1 MAEDDEAKC
10 SADVAEGSYF
20 MAGVLAILGLMAAVL
35 ALSGLF
41 HSVLRRVGQPS
52 IISHILA
59 GVVVGPTVLGRMVDL
74 RQLGMKD
81 AGRAL
86 GDAIYYIRVVFMFF
100 IGLEMDLRYLRR
112 YLRTSIIV
120 AFGGSALCLLLA
132 TISGPFF
139 YGLLH
144 PGQRTF
150 HPESI
155 YASTALFMLVLTS
168 TASPVLIRIVT
179 ELKITG
185 SETGQL
191 AIGTAFAN
199 DIASLAVIS
208 MMVVS
213 PTTYDKDGKPLPPP
227 NRLVALPVV
236 KVIMF
241 LWMAFNVWV
250 AVRIMVWMT
259 RLVNKTK
266 QGKQYI
272 SKYELFAMLVLIVGL
287 SQHVQKFGYSASM
300 TAFIIGLTTPREGPT
315 ARTLIDRLAYPVH
328 SIIMPLCFSTIGA
341 RLDFAKINCFTPTQF
356 LFVVTYTTL
365 LSTIGRVVG
374 TVVAGRMIGIPARE
388 TLVLGFLLNVK
399 GYADILAINLGDS
412 TGIWNGAT
420 QGVLLLSSIITTF
433 MAGPASAAIVRQQ
446 RRAFQYRSHCLQ
458 HLKLDQE
465 LRVLVCVHGAGSVHA
480 MLTLAELSKGATPVA
495 IYLLHLIELMSSR
508 KYAITHFYHTGD
520 GADEEDDD
528 SGRWGYAPVIDQVVA
543 AVNSFTNVTFIQVRQ
558 MTAISSLET
567 MDADVCNGAEDARAS
582 LVVVPFHKEQRYDGR
597 MVCRNDNRRE
607 LNQRILQRAP
617 CTVGVLVERR
627 LGTIA
632 ERQSTATESGPSRS
646 ADDPAG
652 ETHNVVAVFLG
663 GPDDRE
669 AVAYATRLA
678 AHPSVSVMVTR
689 FLPAGASVQSSTE
702 VMSPGPG
709 GDDHLVTVVVGEKE
723 EEAMA
728 DEEFM
733 ADFYARFVAPGHVS
747 YTERYVS
754 NGPELVE
761 SLGSMAGMYSLFV
774 VGRGRDGGS
783 AAVTQMTSGMG
794 GLYEECPELG
804 HVGDLLSSDDLSG
817 CCASVLVLRQH
828 NVRQRMKQDPNGV
841 DDGLR

>member
-1 MAEDDEAKC
+1 MAEDGEAKC

-20 MAGVLAILGLMAAVL
+20 MAGVMAILGLMAAVL
-35 ALSGLF
+35 VLSGLF

-59 GVVVGPTVLGRMVDL
+59 GVVVGPTVLGRMADL

-86 GDAIYYIRVVFMFF
+86 GDAIYYLRIVFMFF

-112 YLRTSIIV
+112 YLRASLVV

-150 HPESI
+150 QPDSL
-155 YASTALFMLVLTS
+155 YASTTLFMLVLTS

-199 DIASLAVIS
+199 DIASLAAIS

-227 NRLVALPVV
+227 NRLAALPVV

-241 LWMAFNVWV
+241 LWMALNVWV
-250 AVRIMVWMT
+250 AVRIVVWMT
-259 RLVNKTK
+259 RLLNKTK
-266 QGKQYI
+266 QGQQYI
-272 SKYELFAMLVLIVGL
+272 SKYEMFAMLVLIVGL
-287 SQHVQKFGYSASM
+287 SQHVQIFGYSASM

-328 SIIMPLCFSTIGA
+328 SLIMPLCFGTIGA
-341 RLDFAKINCFTPTQF
+341 RLDSRLDFAKINCFTPTQF

-365 LSTIGRVVG
+365 LSTIGRVAG
-374 TVVAGRMIGIPARE
+374 T
-388 TLVLGFLLNVK
+388 

-508 KYAITHFYHTGD
+508 KYAIMHFYHTGD
-520 GADEEDDD
+520 GADDQDDD
-528 SGRWGYAPVIDQVVA
+528 SGRWGYAPEIDQVVA
-543 AVNSFTNVTFIQVRQ
+543 AVNGFTNGTFIPVRQ

-567 MDADVCNGAEDARAS
+567 MDADVCNGVEDARAS
-582 LVVVPFHKEQRYDGR
+582 LVVVPFHKEERYDGR
-597 MVCRNDNRRE
+597 MVCRHDNRRE

-632 ERQSTATESGPSRS
+632 ERQSTATEGGPNRS

-678 AHPSVSVMVTR
+678 AHPSWPWWWAR
-689 FLPAGASVQSSTE
+689 R
-702 VMSPGPG
+702 
-709 GDDHLVTVVVGEKE
+709 E

-774 VGRGRDGGS
+774 VGKGGDGGS
-783 AAVTQMTSGMG
+783 AAVTQMTRGMG

-804 HVGDLLSSDDLSG
+804 HVGDLLSSDDLAG

-828 NVRQRMKQDPNGV
+828 NVRQRMKEDPNDV
-841 DDGLR
+841 DDVLR

>member
-1 MAEDDEAKC
+1 MSDMAEDGEAKC

-35 ALSGLF
+35 VLSGLF

-112 YLRTSIIV
+112 HLRASIIV
-120 AFGGSALCLLLA
+120 AFGGSALCLVLA

-150 HPESI
+150 QPESL

-199 DIASLAVIS
+199 DIASLAAIS

-241 LWMAFNVWV
+241 LWMALNVWV
-250 AVRIMVWMT
+250 SVRIMVWMT

-287 SQHVQKFGYSASM
+287 SQHVQLFGYSASM
-300 TAFIIGLTTPREGPT
+300 TAFIIGITTPREGPT

-412 TGIWNGAT
+412 TGIWNGAAR
-420 QGVLLLSSIITTF
+420 GVLLLSSIITTF

-465 LRVLVCVHGAGSVHA
+465 LRVLVCVHGAGSVHS

-543 AVNSFTNVTFIQVRQ
+543 AVNGFTNGTFIPVRQ

-597 MVCRNDNRRE
+597 MVCRHDNRRE

-617 CTVGVLVERR
+617 CTVGVLVERH
-627 LGTIA
+627 
-632 ERQSTATESGPSRS
+632 
-646 ADDPAG
+646 DPAG
-652 ETHNVVAVFLG
+652 ETHSVVAVFLG

-689 FLPAGASVQSSTE
+689 FLPAGASVHSST
-702 VMSPGPG
+702 
-709 GDDHLVTVVVGEKE
+709 EKE

-761 SLGSMAGMYSLFV
+761 SLCSMAGMYSLFV
-774 VGRGRDGGS
+774 VGKGADGGS

>member
-1 MAEDDEAKC
+1 MAEDGEAKC

-20 MAGVLAILGLMAAVL
+20 MAGVMAILGLMAAVL
-35 ALSGLF
+35 VLSGLF

-59 GVVVGPTVLGRMVDL
+59 GVVVGPTVLGRMADL

-86 GDAIYYIRVVFMFF
+86 GDAIYYLRIVFMFF

-112 YLRTSIIV
+112 YLRASLVV

-150 HPESI
+150 QPDSL
-155 YASTALFMLVLTS
+155 YASTTLFMLVLTS

-199 DIASLAVIS
+199 DIASLAAIS

-227 NRLVALPVV
+227 NRLAALPVV

-241 LWMAFNVWV
+241 LWMALNVWV
-250 AVRIMVWMT
+250 AVRIVVWMT
-259 RLVNKTK
+259 RLLNKTK
-266 QGKQYI
+266 QGQQYI
-272 SKYELFAMLVLIVGL
+272 SKYEMFAMLVLIVGL
-287 SQHVQKFGYSASM
+287 SQHVQIFGYSASM

-328 SIIMPLCFSTIGA
+328 SLIMPLCFGTIGA

-365 LSTIGRVVG
+365 LSTIGRVAG
-374 TVVAGRMIGIPARE
+374 T
-388 TLVLGFLLNVK
+388 

-508 KYAITHFYHTGD
+508 KYAIMHFYHTGD
-520 GADEEDDD
+520 GADDQDDD
-528 SGRWGYAPVIDQVVA
+528 SGRWGYAPEIDQVVA
-543 AVNSFTNVTFIQVRQ
+543 AVNGFTNGTFIPVRQ

-567 MDADVCNGAEDARAS
+567 MDADVCNGVEDARAS
-582 LVVVPFHKEQRYDGR
+582 LVVVPFHKEERYDGR
-597 MVCRNDNRRE
+597 MVCRHDNRRE

-632 ERQSTATESGPSRS
+632 ERQSTATEGGPNRS

-678 AHPSVSVMVTR
+678 AHPSWPWWWAR
-689 FLPAGASVQSSTE
+689 R
-702 VMSPGPG
+702 
-709 GDDHLVTVVVGEKE
+709 E

-774 VGRGRDGGS
+774 VGKGGDGGS
-783 AAVTQMTSGMG
+783 AAVTQMTRGMG

-804 HVGDLLSSDDLSG
+804 HVGDLLSSDDLAG

-828 NVRQRMKQDPNGV
+828 NVRQRMKEDPNDV
-841 DDGLR
+841 DDVLR

>member
-1 MAEDDEAKC
+1 
-10 SADVAEGSYF
+10 
-20 MAGVLAILGLMAAVL
+20 
-35 ALSGLF
+35 
-41 HSVLRRVGQPS
+41 LRAS
-52 IISHILA
+52 L
-59 GVVVGPTVLGRMVDL
+59 
-74 RQLGMKD
+74 
-81 AGRAL
+81 
-86 GDAIYYIRVVFMFF
+86 
-100 IGLEMDLRYLRR
+100 
-112 YLRTSIIV
+112 IV
-120 AFGGSALCLLLA
+120 ASGGSAFCFLLA

-144 PGQRTF
+144 PGRHIF
-150 HPESI
+150 HPDSL

-179 ELKITG
+179 ELKLTG

-213 PTTYDKDGKPLPPP
+213 PTAYDKDGKPLPPP
-227 NRLVALPVV
+227 NKLAALPAV

-241 LWMAFNVWV
+241 LWMALNVWV
-250 AVRIMVWMT
+250 AVRVVVWMT
-259 RLVNKTK
+259 RLINKTK

-272 SKYELFAMLVLIVGL
+272 SKYELCAMLVLIVGL
-287 SQHVQKFGYSASM
+287 SQHVQIFGYSASM
-300 TAFIIGLTTPREGPT
+300 TAFLIGLTTPREGPT

-328 SIIMPLCFSTIGA
+328 SLIMPLCFGTIGA
-341 RLDFAKINCFTPTQF
+341 RLDFAKIDCFDTAQF
-356 LFVVTYTTL
+356 LFVVTFTTL
-365 LSTIGRVVG
+365 LSTIGRVAG

-412 TGIWNGAT
+412 TGIWNGAA

-446 RRAFQYRSHCLQ
+446 RRTFQYRSHCLQ

-520 GADEEDDD
+520 GADNEDDD
-528 SGRWGYAPVIDQVVA
+528 SGRWGYAPEIDQVVA
-543 AVNSFTNVTFIQVRQ
+543 AVNGFTNDTFVPVRQ

-567 MDADVCNGAEDARAS
+567 MEADVCNGVEDARAS
-582 LVVVPFHKEQRYDGR
+582 LVIVPFHKEERYDGR
-597 MVCRNDNRRE
+597 MVCRHEDRRE

-617 CTVGVLVERR
+617 CTVGILVERH

-632 ERQSTATESGPSRS
+632 ERQSTTAEGSSV
-646 ADDPAG
+646 DDHAA
-652 ETHNVVAVFLG
+652 EAHNVVAVFLG

-678 AHPSVSVMVTR
+678 AHPSVSVMVAR
-689 FLPAGASVQSSTE
+689 FLRAGVSVDSSTE
-702 VMSPGPG
+702 VLSTPVMSPRPG
-709 GDDHLVTVVVGEKE
+709 GDDHPVTVMVGEE
-723 EEAMA
+723 EVEAMA

-733 ADFYARFVAPGHVS
+733 ADFFARFVAPGHVS

-774 VGRGRDGGS
+774 VGKGGGGG
-783 AAVTQMTSGMG
+783 AAVAQMTSGMG

-804 HVGDLLSSDDLSG
+804 HVGDLLSSDDLAGS
-817 CCASVLVLRQH
+817 CASVLVLRQH
-828 NVRQRMKQDPNGV
+828 NVRQRTKGDPNDV
-841 DDGLR
+841 DDVLR